1 MGGADAD
8 FLPSLKIEKTP
19 SLGRHRERP
28 KSNPKKKFVEKFLEN
43 IAEVASWL
51 K

>member
-1 MGGADAD
+1 MGAD
-8 FLPSLKIEKTP
+8 
-19 SLGRHRERP
+19 GRLFVLFAQLLW
-28 KSNPKKKFVEKFLEN
+28 KFVEKFLEN